1 MDFTTVTGLSA
12 AVCTTVSY
20 FPQLK
25 KCWTTGSAGDLSL
38 RMFLIL
44 ATGIALWIVYG
55 SLLGD
60 VVIILA
66 NSVSLCLL
74 SGILYFKL
82 REEYGAAAGGMRA
95 NSETSK
101 PSGQKSAPL
110 AL

>member
-1 MDFTTVTGLSA
+1 
-12 AVCTTVSY
+12 
-20 FPQLK
+20 
-25 KCWTTGSAGDLSL
+25 
-38 RMFLIL
+38 MFLIL

-95 NSETSK
+95 TPETSK
-101 PSGQKSAPL
+101 PAGQKSAPL